1 MKNKLCILYGGN
13 TIESN
18 YSIEAYNY
26 LKEKLKN
33 NFLIKGINI
42 NNLIELINLPKDYI
56 ILSIVYG
63 NPGQDGMIASL
74 CELLD
79 LKYIGSNLDSC
90 SIVKNKF
97 VSKLLAKNI
106 GIKVPNGTLIKMNDD
121 ISLDLD
127 YPVIVKT
134 NQCGGLSLGI
144 NYCTNNNELQK
155 AIKDAN
161 NYDENILIDEFIKGT
176 EITTC
181 VIKKKDTLEVLPI
194 IENKKSGIICDY
206 NEKKNGCRKLMI
218 SPKIDSNLLKEI
230 NKTTLNLFK
239 MFSMND
245 FGYFDFIIKNENIYF
260 IEAGAVPGFTKNSN
274 IPKIY
279 NYYNWDLC
287 TLFQNLL

>member
-1 MKNKLCILYGGN
+1 M
-13 TIESN
+13 
-18 YSIEAYNY
+18 
-26 LKEKLKN
+26 
-33 NFLIKGINI
+33 
-42 NNLIELINLPKDYI
+42 
-56 ILSIVYG
+56 
-63 NPGQDGMIASL
+63 
-74 CELLD
+74 
-79 LKYIGSNLDSC
+79 
-90 SIVKNKF
+90 
-97 VSKLLAKNI
+97 
-106 GIKVPNGTLIKMNDD
+106 
-121 ISLDLD
+121 
-127 YPVIVKT
+127 
-134 NQCGGLSLGI
+134 
-144 NYCTNNNELQK
+144 
-155 AIKDAN
+155 
-161 NYDENILIDEFIKGT
+161 
-176 EITTC
+176 
-181 VIKKKDTLEVLPI
+181 IKKKDTLEVLPI